1 MGGGTKSKATARTVY
16 DRSTGMPIPKG
27 KVIERKFKFGNRAGR
42 RSISKVRFP
51 AEANVRIKKKTEQ
64 SAINYFAKN
73 YRNADHEYGYAID
86 RDGYVHAIREGS
98 KYYVG
103 ISGSK
108 GQMIIHNHPSGN
120 PGFSSADLQAF
131 ALGEVNG
138 VMTVAK
144 GGQMIIRKKGGH
156 FKKDAFQNAI
166 NKVTLTGSSLEQAT
180 ASWLKANQKKFGYTF
195 EYKKRK

>member
-1 MGGGTKSKATARTVY
+1 MGGDTKSRAKARTVE
-16 DRSTGMPIPKG
+16 PKQ
-27 KVIERKFKFGNRAGR
+27 FKFGHAGGG
-42 RSISKVRFP
+42 RSAISKVRFP
-51 AEANVRIKKKTEQ
+51 AEANVKIKKKTEQ

-86 RDGYVHAIREGS
+86 RDGYVHAIREGGKHS
-98 KYYVG
+98 VG

-108 GQMIIHNHPSGN
+108 GQMIIHNHPNGN
-120 PGFSSADLQAF
+120 PAFSGYDLYAF
-131 ALGEVNG
+131 AQGEANG
-138 VMTVAK
+138 IMTVTK

-156 FKKDAFQNAI
+156 FKRAAFENAMNRAKI
-166 NKVTLTGSSLEQAT
+166 TGISYEQAI